1 MIIYDLKC
9 DKGHKFEGWF
19 RDRNA
24 FEEQRIQK
32 LISCPVCGS
41 VNNEVVPSSVT
52 VMCRD
57 NKTKVVQEKELTT
70 MKAYQV
76 IKAYM
81 DANFDDVGDKFTDVA
96 IRIHH
101 GEEEERNIKGTATR
115 DEEDMLSKEGIHFI
129 KIPVP
134 KLDS

>member
-1 MIIYDLKC
+1 VIIYDLKC

-19 RDRNA
+19 HDRKA
-24 FEEQRIQK
+24 FEEQKMQK

-41 VNNEVVPSSVT
+41 VNNEVLPSSVT

-57 NKTKVVQEKELTT
+57 NKMEVSKEKELATI
-70 MKAYQV
+70 KAHNI
-76 IKAYM
+76 IKAYL
-81 DANFDDVGDKFTDVA
+81 DENFDDVGDEFSDVA
-96 IRIHH
+96 LRIHN
-101 GEEEERNIKGTATR
+101 GEEEERNIKGTATK
-115 DEEDMLSKEGIHFI
+115 DEEDMLMKEGIHFI